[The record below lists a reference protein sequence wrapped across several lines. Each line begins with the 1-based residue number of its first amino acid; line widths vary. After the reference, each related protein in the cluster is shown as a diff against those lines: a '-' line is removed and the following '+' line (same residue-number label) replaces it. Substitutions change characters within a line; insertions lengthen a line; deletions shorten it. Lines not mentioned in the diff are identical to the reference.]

1 MGQYL
6 AQIDAAAPADKWP
19 LVRRLMTDVR
29 QPFFAELRAERPVLD
44 LPDGLVFITRHPDCT
59 MVLQRWNDFGVDLY
73 KPKQGSYFMAQ
84 DDTAEHWREKSVMK
98 AILDFEE
105 LPALRTFVG
114 QEAAKILAA
123 AKGTLDAPQQLT
135 RMVPCRLVQE
145 RFGFSGGNA
154 QKLIE
159 WSYWNQTD
167 AFHNQFFDTDVIPN
181 PDYVVAQRK
190 KAGIRLALYLGRV
203 LLSRWVQLKLHRDK
217 TDSVTRLLRLSK
229 SGALKDFGLQ
239 KVVLNAGGLL
249 IGTIETTSITV
260 NNAIAEL
267 LSRPDELARARA
279 AAAQPDPTEFDGYVV
294 EALRFNPAFPYFF
307 RTCHTPTQLA
317 GGTPHARTV
326 APSDGPHGTTVIA
339 CTHSAM
345 FDPDAYASPDTFDPR
360 RTMYQTFTL
369 GYGHHEC
376 LGRAIA
382 TVMIPEIVRQ
392 VLLMPG
398 LRQEAPPVFERGVPE
413 HYQLRWDA

>member
-6 AQIDAAAPADKWP
+6 DRIDAAPSAEKWP
-19 LVRRLMTDVR
+19 LVRQLMTNVR
-29 QPFFAELRAERPVLD
+29 QPFFTELRNERPVMD
-44 LPDGLVFITRHPDCT
+44 LPDNMVFITRHPDCT

-73 KPKQGSYFMAQ
+73 KPKQGGYFMAQ
-84 DDTAEHWREKSVMK
+84 DDTAEHWRHKSIMK

-105 LPALRTFVG
+105 LPELRSFVG
-114 QEAAKILAA
+114 QTAAQILKDAN
-123 AKGTLDAPQQLT
+123 GTLDAPQQLT

-145 RFGFSGGNA
+145 RFGFTGSNA
-154 QKLIE
+154 DKLIE

-167 AFHNQFFDTDVIPN
+167 AFHNQPFDTDVIAN
-181 PDYVVAQRK
+181 PEYVVAQRK
-190 KAGIRLALYLGRV
+190 KSGIGLALYLGRV
-203 LLSRWVQLKLHRDK
+203 LIKRWFQLKLHRGK
-217 TDSVTRLLRLSK
+217 NDSVTRLMRLSA
-229 SGALKDFGLQ
+229 SGGVKFPLKD
-239 KVVLNAGGLL
+239 VLFNAGGLL
-249 IGTIETTSITV
+249 IGTIETTSVSV

-267 LSRPDELARARA
+267 LSQPDQLARARA
-279 AAAQPDPTEFDGYVV
+279 AAAKSDPGEFDGYVV

-307 RTCHTPTQLA
+307 RVCHTPTQLA

-326 APSDGPHGTTVIA
+326 TPGQTIMI

-345 FDPDAYASPDTFDPR
+345 FDEGAYASPDAFDPS

-392 VLLMPG
+392 VVLLPG
-398 LRQEAPPVFERGVPE
+398 LRQEGPPEFKNGVPE
-413 HYQLRWDA
+413 HYQLRWDV